1 MYFPE
6 NFMLAFLYLLMYHR
20 KLAFEQTN
28 FVETITVIIRSF
40 PILTEDNFTT
50 ETMTDYTETQ
60 A

>member
-1 MYFPE
+1 
-6 NFMLAFLYLLMYHR
+6 MLAFLYLLMYHR

-40 PILTEDNFTT
+40 PILTENNFTT